1 VLTRNGHG
9 QGKVT
14 TADGQEAPRPPLS
27 VLCRA
32 HKFFRVADTVFRIP
46 KKKKNSRSPVK
57 YPRMKNSAIVITLSR
72 INLLQYY
79 SSI

>member
-1 VLTRNGHG
+1 MSSAPVLTRNGHG

-46 KKKKNSRSPVK
+46 KEKKKF
-57 YPRMKNSAIVITLSR
+57 TLSR
-72 INLLQYY
+72 KVSANEKFRHRDNAEPH
-79 SSI
+79 